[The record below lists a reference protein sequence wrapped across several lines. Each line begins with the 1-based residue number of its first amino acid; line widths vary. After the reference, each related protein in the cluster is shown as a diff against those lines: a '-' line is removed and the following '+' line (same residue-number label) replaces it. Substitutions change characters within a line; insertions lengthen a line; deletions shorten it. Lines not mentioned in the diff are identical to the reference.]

1 MKTTILGGGNIGTLM
16 AAEFAKKG
24 HDVTVYTSKPE
35 KWSNEI
41 EVYDASD
48 RLLKSGVIKKTTDSI
63 EEALDGAEYIWVV
76 MPAQLFS
83 SLAKKMTPYLKA
95 GQYIGV
101 VPGSGGAEFAFHDA
115 IKKGCTLFGFQRVHS
130 IARLKKYGHA
140 VYELGRKDELQI
152 GAIPSDKTVE
162 ICGKV
167 SAMFDMPCVPLSN
180 YLSVTLTPSNPILHT
195 TRLYSIFKDHT
206 EGKVYPRNFLFYEEW
221 DDPSSEMLIACDG
234 ELQKLC
240 DVIPL
245 DLKSVKSLRDHYESH
260 TVDAMT
266 KKISSI
272 KAFKGLK
279 SPMTETEN
287 GWVPDWNS
295 RYFTADFSFGLKIIR
310 DIAKMFGVDTPNIEK
325 VWEWYLNA
333 AKVNKDSYFENKLDK
348 DSFLKLYGV

>member
-48 RLLKSGVIKKTTDSI
+48 RLLKSGVIKKVTDSI

-83 SLAKKMTPYLKA
+83 SLAEKMTPYLKA

-180 YLSVTLTPSNPILHT
+180 YLSVTLTP
-195 TRLYSIFKDHT
+195 
-206 EGKVYPRNFLFYEEW
+206 
-221 DDPSSEMLIACDG
+221 
-234 ELQKLC
+234 
-240 DVIPL
+240 
-245 DLKSVKSLRDHYESH
+245 
-260 TVDAMT
+260 
-266 KKISSI
+266 
-272 KAFKGLK
+272 
-279 SPMTETEN
+279 
-287 GWVPDWNS
+287 
-295 RYFTADFSFGLKIIR
+295 
-310 DIAKMFGVDTPNIEK
+310 
-325 VWEWYLNA
+325 
-333 AKVNKDSYFENKLDK
+333 
-348 DSFLKLYGV
+348 